1 MKKSLFIPYMLC
13 LALPLAATDNPPPLK
28 EGLWSV
34 TTQTISNP
42 AGTKI
47 EGAYS
52 VCRNHEYDE
61 KIQARTKSMR
71 GCTTVKETLE
81 GTKYTLVSHC
91 EVPGLV
97 YETTATTTTEADTA
111 SHSESHTTYK
121 PAMRGIDETTVITD
135 QKYTGSCP
143 ADMQP
148 GERMDKDGKVIHIGK
163 PAN

>member
-1 MKKSLFIPYMLC
+1 MKTKLISLAAA
-13 LALPLAATDNPPPLK
+13 LALPLAAVDNPPPLK

-52 VCRNHEYDE
+52 ICRNHAYDE
-61 KIQARTKSMR
+61 KLHARTKAMH
-71 GCTTVKETLE
+71 GCTVVKETLE
-81 GTKYTLVSHC
+81 GGKYTLVSHC
-91 EVPGLV
+91 EVPAMV
-97 YETTATTTTEADTA
+97 FDTSA
-111 SHSESHTTYK
+111 VSTFDGDTSTHTESHTTYK
-121 PAMRGIDETTVITD
+121 PAMRGVEETVMIMD
-135 QKYTGSCP
+135 QKYTGACP

-148 GERMDKDGKVIHIGK
+148 GERMDKDGKVIHLGK